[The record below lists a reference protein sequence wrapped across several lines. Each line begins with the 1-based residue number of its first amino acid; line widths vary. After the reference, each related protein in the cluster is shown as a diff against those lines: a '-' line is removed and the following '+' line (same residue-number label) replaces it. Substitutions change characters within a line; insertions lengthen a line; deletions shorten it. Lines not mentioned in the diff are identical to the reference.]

1 MRRSGTVL
9 VAAAL
14 LALIDPTPAPAQDAG
29 LERFVR
35 AQDPVSMAWTPDG
48 SRLFFD
54 EQATGDVRVAT
65 ADGTVLPRP
74 FAHLDVDASGETGLL
89 GIAIDP
95 GFPAEPW
102 VYVYY
107 SDPTLGNNRLVRF
120 RADGDVAAS
129 PPQILLEG
137 LLTANR
143 YHNGGDLVFG
153 TDGMLYVTVG
163 EGHLRWPAQDPNS
176 VGGKVLRLEP
186 DGSVP
191 QDNPIPGNP
200 LFTLGHRNSFGICV
214 DPATGDVWET
224 ENGPTSDD
232 EVNLLRPG
240 GNYGWPDVIGRRR
253 TRRHDRSGDRS
264 RPGGGAD
271 RVRRVARRAVLRD
284 VPGRSDPAPRSP
296 AGTRSAFDPRDA
308 GGRAR
313 LRPHGWP
320 GRPTLRVLTE
330 RDLAGGGPADRNGV
344 GAAIGQRGTISSE
357 MALDLGDARDRPRR
371 RTGSAALAEVAG
383 RAIGRLI
390 RSVRF
395 GLPSEPLW
403 PLASVNGKQDRGR
416 WRSDPQV
423 RHRRSSVSAASR
435 AVPDHASAPT

>member
-1 MRRSGTVL
+1 VRRSGTVL
-9 VAAAL
+9 AVAAL
-14 LALIDPTPAPAQDAG
+14 LALIDPSPAPAQDAR

-54 EQATGDVRVAT
+54 EQETGNLRVAT

-74 FAHLDVDASGETGLL
+74 FAHLDVDVSGETGLL

-95 GFPAEPW
+95 GFPDEPW

-107 SDPTLGNNRLVRF
+107 SDPTLGTNRLVRF
-120 RADGDVAAS
+120 RADGDVAAG

-163 EGHLRWPAQDPNS
+163 EGHLRWPAQDPSS

-186 DGSVP
+186 DGSAP
-191 QDNPIPGNP
+191 PDNPIPGNR

-214 DPATGDVWET
+214 DPVTGDVWET

-240 GNYGWPDVIGRRR
+240 GNYGWPDVMGAGGPEGTIDPVIDHVQEVAPTGCAVWRGELYYGSYLDGAIRRLDLPSGPDPR
-253 TRRHDRSGDRS
+253 PVAVALVGEPVYDLTVGPDDRLYVSSPSGIWRMGAPPTGTVSVPPSVSAGPSPS
-264 RPGGGAD
+264 RWRWIWVTLAIVLAVVLT
-271 RVRRVARRAVLRD
+271 VRLWR
-284 VPGRSDPAPRSP
+284 RSP
-296 AGTRSAFDPRDA
+296 AG
-308 GGRAR
+308 
-313 LRPHGWP
+313 
-320 GRPTLRVLTE
+320 
-330 RDLAGGGPADRNGV
+330 
-344 GAAIGQRGTISSE
+344 
-357 MALDLGDARDRPRR
+357 
-371 RTGSAALAEVAG
+371 
-383 RAIGRLI
+383 
-390 RSVRF
+390 
-395 GLPSEPLW
+395 PS
-403 PLASVNGKQDRGR
+403 D
-416 WRSDPQV
+416 D
-423 RHRRSSVSAASR
+423 
-435 AVPDHASAPT
+435 